1 MRKFEPKDDKSKKNY
16 YDYRFF
22 VPKESVKIPAN
33 ETKFIDD
40 LNALKDFKILKSYVE
55 FDNLVLFCEKDDN
68 LKILKELKNLGYTI
82 LCELSGVD
90 FITSRGG
97 IEVFY
102 QLLDMTRIRRARLK
116 CFVAQKEF
124 LNSATQLFKSA
135 NWAERELYDML
146 GVWIKDHPNLS
157 RILMPDD
164 WYGHPLLKSY
174 PLQGDDFAKW
184 YEIDKIFGKERREE
198 FGEENR
204 DSAFVDSKD
213 TFNFSQIYH
222 ETEYGGNRPEKEYL
236 QEYQEDGGVPFVK
249 RAKRDK
255 FKIIKKRK

>member
-22 VPKESVKIPAN
+22 VPKESVKIPTN

-116 CFVAQKEF
+116 CFVPQKEF
-124 LNSATQLFKSA
+124 LNSATPLFKSA

-204 DSAFVDSKD
+204 DPAFVDSKD

>member
-102 QLLDMTRIRRARLK
+102 QLLDMTRIRRTRLK
-116 CFVAQKEF
+116 CFVPQKEF

>member
-116 CFVAQKEF
+116 CFVTQKEF

-146 GVWIKDHPNLS
+146 GIWIKDHPNLS

-204 DSAFVDSKD
+204 DPAFVDSKD